1 MIRVGIGYDVHPLSE
16 GRKLILG
23 GVLIPH
29 PRGLAGHSD
38 ADVLLHAVCDALLG
52 AMGAGDLGMHFP
64 DTDPRYKDVSSL
76 VLLDKVVDLMRE
88 NGYQVQNIDT
98 IILAEQPKIAP
109 HRDQIRTN
117 LAKALR
123 VSETSVSVKATTQEG
138 LGFVGRR
145 EGIAAQAICALVKA

>member
-1 MIRVGIGYDVHPLSE
+1 MIRVGIGYDVHPFTA
-16 GRKLILG
+16 GRELIIG
-23 GVLIPH
+23 GVVIPY

-38 ADVLLHAVCDALLG
+38 ADVLIHAVCDALLG
-52 AMGAGDLGMHFP
+52 AMGAGDLGTHFP

-76 VLLDKVVDLMRE
+76 VLLDKVVDLMCE

-98 IILAEQPKIAP
+98 VILAEQPKIAP
-109 HRDQIRTN
+109 HRAQMRTN